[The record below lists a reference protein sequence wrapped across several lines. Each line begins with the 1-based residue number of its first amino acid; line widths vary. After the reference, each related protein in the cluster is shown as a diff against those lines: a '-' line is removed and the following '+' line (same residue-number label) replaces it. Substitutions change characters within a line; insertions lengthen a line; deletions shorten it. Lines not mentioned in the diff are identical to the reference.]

1 MTVVT
6 PVRPSLTVGHPTCSK
21 RWDGRTTPPG
31 IAGTR
36 TAAGSMFK
44 LGLDAS
50 ELWEGGCYTHAL
62 LSSLSYG
69 TRTRRGVRMYSI
81 LSVSTTGHCA
91 IVQPRLYDCLMVTHW
106 QITLKTEGPHGL
118 PSLAGRRRTEVDP
131 LYPGLIIM
139 MILPSTIAA
148 TRSNHSRGVSR
159 ARSSPRT
166 QRLDG
171 ASCGSRRFSPPVPQE
186 LRTSIK
192 CASLRPQVRRV
203 GSNGTTR
210 LTRP

>member
-1 MTVVT
+1 M
-6 PVRPSLTVGHPTCSK
+6 G
-21 RWDGRTTPPG
+21 
-31 IAGTR
+31 
-36 TAAGSMFK
+36 
-44 LGLDAS
+44 LGL
-50 ELWEGGCYTHAL
+50 GGVYVCTV
-62 LSSLSYG
+62 SSK
-69 TRTRRGVRMYSI
+69 

-91 IVQPRLYDCLMVTHW
+91 IVQPRLYDCLPVMVT

-148 TRSNHSRGVSR
+148 TGTRSNHSRLGGVSR

-203 GSNGTTR
+203 GSNLNGTTR